1 MIAAL
6 FIGLA
11 FGFFGS
17 IPVAGPIAALVLKR
31 GIEARYR
38 AAFLIGISAALAEAI
53 YAFLSFWGF
62 SAFLKP
68 YPFVEPLSKGVA
80 AAILIG
86 LGISFAR
93 YVVTQ
98 KEEDEKKRDD
108 STWGSLALGFTITA
122 LNPTLI
128 ATWTAATTTLYSTGL
143 VDLAPREALPFAL
156 GSFIGIAGWFSAF
169 TWILKRYAGRFNPR
183 WLERGVRV
191 IGVLLIGLGA
201 WFGFR
206 FVSYW
211 LAG

>member
-1 MIAAL
+1 MLAAL
-6 FIGLA
+6 LIGFA

-31 GIEARYR
+31 GIDGRYR
-38 AAFLIGISAALAEAI
+38 SAALIGVSAALAEAI

-62 SAFLKP
+62 SSFLKP

-80 AAILIG
+80 AVILIG

-93 YVVTQ
+93 YRVVQ
-98 KEEDEKKRDD
+98 KTDDEKPRDT
-108 STWGSLALGFTITA
+108 STWRSLALGFTITA

-143 VDLAPREALPFAL
+143 VELAPREALPFAL
-156 GSFIGIAGWFSAF
+156 GSFVGIAGWFGAF
-169 TWILKRYAGRFNPR
+169 TYVLKRYAGKFKPV

-191 IGVLLIGLGA
+191 IGVLLIGLGGF
-201 WFGFR
+201 FGYR
-206 FVSYW
+206 LVVY
-211 LAG
+211 LLEN